1 MAARAGGL
9 AAELGPGRGDP
20 QRLQGHPALCRLSPA
35 PQPLPQG
42 GPVESGSGSEARKH
56 ILNEAPQAV
65 LRVEETGLWVICSEP
80 WRVKVT
86 VTGQGLQEP
95 STREAQSP
103 TVSVTVAL
111 TGGAARRLRACAP
124 PRPASSRP
132 GLLTHGRHGDAAAV
146 VGPSCLAARSLF
158 PLERA
163 APALF
168 LPFSPHP

>member
-42 GPVESGSGSEARKH
+42 SPVESGSGSGARKH

-80 WRVKVT
+80 
-86 VTGQGLQEP
+86 
-95 STREAQSP
+95 
-103 TVSVTVAL
+103 VAGEGHSDRAGPARAEH
-111 TGGAARRLRACAP
+111 TGGTEPDR
-124 PRPASSRP
+124 
-132 GLLTHGRHGDAAAV
+132 
-146 VGPSCLAARSLF
+146 
-158 PLERA
+158 
-163 APALF
+163 
-168 LPFSPHP
+168 